1 MYLERFGL
9 RELPFALEP
18 SPKFFFGQGAYG
30 KILESLVWAL
40 RNGETVV
47 QVIGDPGN
55 AKTLLCV
62 QLLRVLSEEATVLH
76 LPNPPLSGRELLLSL
91 ARKLGTGVVC
101 DPEAGKGLLDSVVQ
115 DLTESRRAGQ
125 NMVLLF
131 DQAHELTGSSLRVV
145 QHLLT
150 RDTGCGPLIHAVFF
164 GRPEMSALWSGSAF
178 QALSRR
184 FVSIYRIPRLDRL
197 SLEAYVVHRL
207 TVAGGTQTD
216 LFGRSALNA
225 LWRASEGIPRSV
237 NVLCQKSMLAAAQ
250 AGVEVIGR
258 RHVGIALAQLVSPA
272 PGRPYEAWNRLRERL
287 VDRARGLWTRLE
299 DWGQQSGSV
308 LAGCAAGL
316 VVLVVFCLPFP
327 AVDAPRFETRPAPVV
342 AQAELAPVVTHA
354 ATPDETNATD
364 LEAPPAPI
372 LAQAK
377 LAPLTTPVTASD
389 ETDAW
394 DFEAP
399 PAPILAQAR
408 LTPVLVPVAA
418 PATTPVATREETNAS
433 VPEPSPAPIVA
444 QAKLT
449 PLPAPVAT
457 PVPMRDETDASEAR
471 AASSPTA
478 PLPPVSAT
486 EKLRTGPGRLRGIR
500 VDSQG
505 GHTRLTFE
513 ISRLT
518 AHSIERDRG
527 KLEIL
532 VSDTHITEVPEAIRL
547 RGTGVRGIMAD
558 EVDGSLRLRLRL
570 TDRLWTPTAMLTD
583 EDPPRLVLDLKADE
597 NTLAHPSAV
606 ARAAGAIPAPVAKRL
621 SPPIDPARA
630 QEAYEKGLSLAEAG
644 EHTEALR
651 MLQAA
656 VALDPQNAGAREV
669 LASVLIRAGRT
680 EEAMEVINEGLALH
694 PRHPAFI
701 KLRARLLLKRGA
713 ITEALDL
720 LHDAAPSVAQDADHH
735 ALIAALY
742 LRQGEYSLAGATYWK
757 VLQIEPDRAPWW
769 MGLAIALDA
778 KGAGS
783 EALMAFRTAQALGGL
798 AGPSRQYVENRI
810 VALERKGS

>member
-1 MYLERFGL
+1 
-9 RELPFALEP
+9 
-18 SPKFFFGQGAYG
+18 
-30 KILESLVWAL
+30 
-40 RNGETVV
+40 
-47 QVIGDPGN
+47 
-55 AKTLLCV
+55 
-62 QLLRVLSEEATVLH
+62 
-76 LPNPPLSGRELLLSL
+76 
-91 ARKLGTGVVC
+91 
-101 DPEAGKGLLDSVVQ
+101 
-115 DLTESRRAGQ
+115 
-125 NMVLLF
+125 
-131 DQAHELTGSSLRVV
+131 
-145 QHLLT
+145 
-150 RDTGCGPLIHAVFF
+150 
-164 GRPEMSALWSGSAF
+164 
-178 QALSRR
+178 
-184 FVSIYRIPRLDRL
+184 
-197 SLEAYVVHRL
+197 
-207 TVAGGTQTD
+207 
-216 LFGRSALNA
+216 
-225 LWRASEGIPRSV
+225 
-237 NVLCQKSMLAAAQ
+237 
-250 AGVEVIGR
+250 
-258 RHVGIALAQLVSPA
+258 
-272 PGRPYEAWNRLRERL
+272 
-287 VDRARGLWTRLE
+287 
-299 DWGQQSGSV
+299 
-308 LAGCAAGL
+308 
-316 VVLVVFCLPFP
+316 
-327 AVDAPRFETRPAPVV
+327 
-342 AQAELAPVVTHA
+342 
-354 ATPDETNATD
+354 
-364 LEAPPAPI
+364 
-372 LAQAK
+372 
-377 LAPLTTPVTASD
+377 
-389 ETDAW
+389 
-394 DFEAP
+394 
-399 PAPILAQAR
+399 
-408 LTPVLVPVAA
+408 
-418 PATTPVATREETNAS
+418 
-433 VPEPSPAPIVA
+433 
-444 QAKLT
+444 
-449 PLPAPVAT
+449 
-457 PVPMRDETDASEAR
+457 
-471 AASSPTA
+471 
-478 PLPPVSAT
+478 
-486 EKLRTGPGRLRGIR
+486 
-500 VDSQG
+500 
-505 GHTRLTFE
+505 
-513 ISRLT
+513 
-518 AHSIERDRG
+518 
-527 KLEIL
+527 
-532 VSDTHITEVPEAIRL
+532 
-547 RGTGVRGIMAD
+547 MAD